1 MSHVPP
7 SYAPQYAPP
16 PDESKTLY
24 PQVPQ
29 QQPLAPQVQSAVT
42 YYPPS
47 GPPQQQPQQLVI
59 TPGPPVVV
67 GQAQPTQSFVVHIVL
82 SYVVTLCFGCGF
94 GFIAFILASK
104 WNTSIYQVGNRRLA
118 YIELKIIQYWQ
129 LLLELLLLRSG
140 SFAFCFQEFI
150 ELILDEVNV
159 LHVTSNFLT
168 VTF

>member
-59 TPGPPVVV
+59 TPGPPVIV
-67 GQAQPTQSFVVHIVL
+67 GQAQPIQSFVVHIVL
-82 SYVVTLCFGCGF
+82 SCGVIFCCGIGCLF

-104 WNTSIYQVGNRRLA
+104 Y
-118 YIELKIIQYWQ
+118 K
-129 LLLELLLLRSG
+129 
-140 SFAFCFQEFI
+140 
-150 ELILDEVNV
+150 
-159 LHVTSNFLT
+159 
-168 VTF
+168 